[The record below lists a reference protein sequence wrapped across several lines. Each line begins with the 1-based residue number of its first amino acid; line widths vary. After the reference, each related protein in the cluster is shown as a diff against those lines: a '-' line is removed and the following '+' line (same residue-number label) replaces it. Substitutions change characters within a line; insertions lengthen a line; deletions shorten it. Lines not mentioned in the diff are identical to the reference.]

1 MAISHEVRR
10 ERKKVVYENIVQHII
25 QSKKVIKVNELFEE
39 FHGNIFKDVPYFTRS
54 FIILSK
60 DDTRIHTKTA
70 QRMGTLA
77 AAIDIDFPEIKKKTN
92 KTKQDKPLK
101 TDTTHVK
108 KESDIKTVP
117 VVTSTEHEKKVELPT
132 SNELF
137 GDETED
143 VVDTED
149 DRFFTDEDGIDF
161 IGQQTDLTPNDNW
174 YSINKR
180 LLTKSGYTDVIK
192 LYKFDADDILEYL
205 AETSEGK
212 MFHFTKDD

>member
-10 ERKKVVYENIVQHII
+10 ERKKVVYENVVKYILE
-25 QSKKVIKVNELFEE
+25 SKKVIKVNELFEE

-60 DDTRIHTKTA
+60 DDIRIHTKSA
-70 QRMGTLA
+70 QRAGTLA
-77 AAIDIDFPEIKKKTN
+77 AAIDIDFEIKKKTN

-117 VVTSTEHEKKVELPT
+117 VVNTSTEHEKKVELPT

-149 DRFFTDEDGIDF
+149 DRFFTDGDGVDF
-161 IGQQTDLTPNDNW
+161 TGEQTDLTPNDNW

-180 LLTKSGYTDVIK
+180 LLTKSGYTDVIN
-192 LYKFDADDILEYL
+192 LYKFDADNVLEYL